1 MTTRRQFI
9 TYSGCSLL
17 AGSIASCT
25 GGQKTGGNGEIEF
38 WTMQL
43 QPKFTGYFQDVIA
56 KFEQANPGTK
66 VKWVDVPWSGMESKI
81 LAAMQAKTAPDVVN
95 LNPDFA
101 AQLAAKNA
109 WLELDSKLINGE
121 SKQYLPGMW
130 QANSLGDK
138 SFGLPWYLTTNITI
152 YNQELFKKAGIA
164 QPPKTYQELAKVA
177 RQIKEKTGKYAFFA
191 TFVPEDAN
199 DVLESLVQMGVEL
212 VNAAGQAAF
221 KTAAGQAA
229 FQYWVDL
236 YRQGLLPK
244 EVLTQGHKQGMQLYQ
259 AGEIALLS
267 AGAPAVND
275 IAKNAPQIAKVS
287 AIAPQISGQ
296 TGKISVAVMN
306 MVVPRTTKQPDAAV
320 KFALFVT
327 NATNQLAFANSSDTL
342 PSQVQ
347 AIADYQ
353 LKINSGAQSAL
364 AQGKA
369 ISAGQL
375 SKAQVLIPPMKDVG
389 LLKKAIYEN
398 LQAAMLGEKTVDQA
412 IELATQSWDNRAK

>member
-9 TYSGCSLL
+9 AYASLSIL

-25 GGQKTGGNGEIEF
+25 GGAKTEDSGAIEF

-43 QPKFTGYFQDVIA
+43 QPKFTNYFQEVIA
-56 KFEQANPGTK
+56 KFEQAHPGTK

-109 WLELDSKLINGE
+109 WLELDSRLVNGE

-130 QANSLGDK
+130 QANSLNEK

-152 YNQELFKKAGIA
+152 YNQELFKKAGIT
-164 QPPKTYQELAKVA
+164 QPPKTYQELAQVA
-177 RQIKEKTGKYAFFA
+177 KQIKEKTGKYAFFA
-191 TFVPEDAN
+191 TLVPEDAN

-212 VNAAGQAAF
+212 VNASGQAAF
-221 KTAAGQAA
+221 NTATGKAA
-229 FQYWVDL
+229 FKYWVDL
-236 YRQGLLPK
+236 YQQGLLPK

-259 AGEIALLS
+259 SGEIALLS

-306 MVVPRTTKQPDAAV
+306 MVVPRMSKNPDAAV

-327 NATNQLAFANSSDTL
+327 NAANQLAFANSSDTL

-347 AIADYQ
+347 AITDYQ
-353 LKINSGAQSAL
+353 TQINRGEKSAL

-369 ISAGQL
+369 ISASQL
-375 SKAQVLIPPMKDVG
+375 GKAEVLIPPMKDIG
-389 LLKKAIYEN
+389 ILKKAIYEN
-398 LQAAMLGEKTVDQA
+398 LQAAMLGEKTIDQA
-412 IELATQSWDNRAK
+412 IDLAANTWNNKSK